1 MDCDILRS
9 LGYRKRI
16 TVLGFD
22 TKINHARLVSR
33 LDFLV
38 MHGWVEAVFAPN
50 GFASYVLT
58 RLGRE
63 RLEFASRF
71 YDPYNDIPVFSVS
84 EAEK

>member
-1 MDCDILRS
+1 MDCDILRC

-16 TVLGFD
+16 TALTLN
-22 TKINHARLVSR
+22 TKINHARLVGR

-38 MHGWVEAVFAPN
+38 KQGWVEAVFAPN

-71 YDPYNDIPVFSVS
+71 YDPYNAIPVFSVS